1 MDKIFHKDF
10 IKPGKVFENIYFVG
24 IRSAST
30 HIIDTNDGLI
40 LIDPGYPETLWIVLD
55 NIKELGFDPKNI
67 KIILMS
73 HGHID
78 HAGATKELAML
89 TGAKTYIGKED
100 YKMAIGEDPS
110 SYARSLEERKKIIF
124 YPDILLSDGDVVSLG
139 NTNILCLE
147 TPGHTKGTLSFFF
160 DVTKDGKVYKAGMH
174 GGVGTNTLTKNFL
187 EKFNMP
193 FENRDIFLRSLEYAA
208 TQNVDIFLGNHV
220 GNNDT
225 EEKLIKVAN
234 GDEFAFYTPHEW
246 PKFLNRIKNKLNT
259 LIKEENIMENTV
271 LTILKEKMI
280 IIVRGVER
288 DKLIPFA
295 EAVYNGGA
303 RIIECTFDSTG
314 ATPDQETAEKIK
326 LLVDH
331 FGDKMLIGAGTV
343 LTEKQVELTKKAGGK
358 FIISPDTNPQVI
370 AKTKKENLVSI
381 PGALTPSEAV
391 AAHNA
396 GADFVKLFPIGRMGS
411 GYIKDVKA
419 PLSHIK
425 FLAVGGVN
433 AENIAE
439 YLKNGAS
446 GVGIGSDIANKKLI
460 AENKFEEIENTT
472 RKYIEAINSL

>member
-1 MDKIFHKDF
+1 MNKILHKDY
-10 IKPGKVFENIYFVG
+10 INPGKVFENVYFVG

-30 HIIDTNDGLI
+30 HIIDTTDGLI

-55 NIKELGFDPKNI
+55 NIKELGFNPMDI
-67 KIILMS
+67 RIILMS

-78 HAGATKELAML
+78 HAGAAKELARL

-100 YKMAIGEDPS
+100 YQMAIGKEMS
-110 SYARSLEERKKIIF
+110 SYARSSQERERIAF
-124 YPDILLSDGDVVSLG
+124 SPDTLLSDRDIVSLG
-139 NTNILCLE
+139 NTNVLCLE

-160 DVTKDGKVYKAGMH
+160 DIIKNGKVYRAGMH
-174 GGVGTNTLTKNFL
+174 GGVGTNTLTKSFL
-187 EKFNMP
+187 EKYNHP
-193 FENRDIFLRSLEYAA
+193 FENRKIFLQSLEYAS

-220 GNNDT
+220 ENNNT
-225 EEKLIKVAN
+225 EEKLMRVAN
-234 GDEFAFYTPHEW
+234 GDEFAFYAPHEW
-246 PKFLNRIKNKLNT
+246 HEFLNRIKNKLNT
-259 LIKEENIMENTV
+259 LVKEENSMENTLSLV
-271 LTILKEKMI
+271 LKEKMI

-288 DKLIPFA
+288 EKLIPFA
-295 EAVYNGGA
+295 KAVYNGGA
-303 RIIECTFDSTG
+303 RIIECTFDPTG
-314 ATPDQETAEKIK
+314 AASDDEIAENIK
-326 LLVDH
+326 LLAEH

-370 AKTKKENLVSI
+370 TKTKKEKLVSI
-381 PGALTPSEAV
+381 PGALTPSEAI

-472 RKYIEAINSL
+472 RKYIEAIKSV